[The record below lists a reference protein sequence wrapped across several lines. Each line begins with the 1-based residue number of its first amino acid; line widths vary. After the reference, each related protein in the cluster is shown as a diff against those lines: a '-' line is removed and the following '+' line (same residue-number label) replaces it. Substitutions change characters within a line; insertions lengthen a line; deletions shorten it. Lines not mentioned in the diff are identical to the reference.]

1 MEMRVRTGGDLYV
14 CVCPQRAL
22 SYLFNRAYIHDIA
35 QETAQ
40 DMDVSQA
47 SQSSLSLSLPL

>member
-22 SYLFNRAYIHDIA
+22 SYLFNRAHIHDIA